1 MSYVEACGHY
11 RMAVTEGKI
20 PPEACLQAIKVRTLD
35 NFTEWSP
42 CATLICEL
50 EAQRKGRWG
59 WDATIDGVVIHVSC
73 RSGGHCDAWRK
84 KGFKPLDYRAL
95 AEVDKAEKQNQ
106 EKKEEKV
113 VSSGND
119 ISGSITTVGSGV
131 ATSIST
137 HSEVD
142 DPKWNHS
149 QGDGKKNRFKRRLLS
164 LLN

>member
-1 MSYVEACGHY
+1 LA
-11 RMAVTEGKI
+11 
-20 PPEACLQAIKVRTLD
+20 
-35 NFTEWSP
+35 
-42 CATLICEL
+42 
-50 EAQRKGRWG
+50 
-59 WDATIDGVVIHVSC
+59 DAE
-73 RSGGHCDAWRK
+73 R
-84 KGFKPLDYRAL
+84 
-95 AEVDKAEKQNQ
+95 AEKQNL

-113 VSSGND
+113 AGSGSET
-119 ISGSITTVGSGV
+119 SGSITTVGSGV